1 MLTGLLYRKLFTLAN
16 IVLFGLVIW
25 FVAQTGRSFIRSD
38 EPLEDV
44 NGFHQEETVD
54 NMMLATVEER
64 AVYDMIVNGGIF
76 GGAASQSSDMEIVA
90 PVVQA
95 VQTTEETRLPLT
107 LYGTVVAG
115 ANDPLATAII
125 EVKEGATRVKTFYI
139 GQAVMD
145 RVILREVRPKEII
158 LENQRT
164 NTLEQLSLT
173 KKRTQIAANSVSPLG
188 RRNVASRSSSA
199 PVRTFNKQQIADEL
213 RRNYEELASTMDVRV
228 VKDSNGRI
236 QGISASNIERSE
248 VAKKLG
254 FKENDILVSV
264 NNEMIDSVDKVY
276 EIIEKYR
283 NVSIFRVGILRD
295 GRPQYLTYRFN

>member
-1 MLTGLLYRKLFTLAN
+1 MLTGLLYRKLFAMAN
-16 IVLFGLVIW
+16 ILLFGLVIW
-25 FVAQTGRSFIRSD
+25 FVTQSGRSFIRSD
-38 EPLEDV
+38 EPLEEV
-44 NGFHQEETVD
+44 NDFSQEVTVD
-54 NMMLATVEER
+54 NMALATVEER
-64 AVYDMIVNGGIF
+64 AAYDMIVSGGIF
-76 GGAASQSSDMEIVA
+76 GGAASRSSDMEIVA
-90 PVVQA
+90 PVVPA
-95 VQTTEETRLPLT
+95 VQATEETRLPLT

-115 ANDPLATAII
+115 TNDPLATAII
-125 EVKEGATRVKTFYI
+125 EVKEGAARVKTFYI

-173 KKRTQIAANSVSPLG
+173 KKRTQMAANLVSPLG

-228 VKDSNGRI
+228 VRDANGRI
-236 QGISASNIERSE
+236 QGLSATNIERSA

-264 NNEMIDSVDKVY
+264 NNETIDSVDKVY